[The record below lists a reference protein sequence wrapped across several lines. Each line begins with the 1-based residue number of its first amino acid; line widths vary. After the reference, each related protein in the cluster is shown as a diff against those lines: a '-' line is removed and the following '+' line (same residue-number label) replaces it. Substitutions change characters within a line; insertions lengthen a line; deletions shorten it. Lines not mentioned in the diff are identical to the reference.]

1 VTAGHH
7 GASLVVK
14 AIAVGVVATA
24 ALCGAVRGAHPGA
37 GNRVSVRPLPDAV
50 DASLIPNYVRIG
62 PALATG
68 GRPTDAGLRR
78 LRRLGFRVV
87 IDLRTG
93 AEGIAAERAAVTAA
107 GLRYVSVPVTP
118 ESFRREDVE
127 TVAAILYDPNRG
139 PVLLHCVSGNRA
151 GGLWTALQVTR
162 GRTYAAAE
170 AEGRRIG
177 LQSPAMIA
185 AVRRVL
191 HRPPDGR

>member
-1 VTAGHH
+1 MTAANP
-7 GASLVVK
+7 GASSAVK
-14 AIAVGVVATA
+14 AVAVAVVAAA
-24 ALCGAVRGAHPGA
+24 ALCGAALGRT
-37 GNRVSVRPLPDAV
+37 SDRPLPASV
-50 DASLIPNYVRIG
+50 PSSLIPNYVRIG

-68 GRPTDAGLRR
+68 GQPSEAGLRR
-78 LRRLGFRVV
+78 LRGLGFRIVV
-87 IDLRTG
+87 DLRAE
-93 AEGIAAERAAVTAA
+93 AEGIAAEKTAVSAA

-118 ESFRREDVE
+118 ESFRRQDVD

-139 PVLLHCVSGNRA
+139 AVLLHCVSGNRA

-177 LQSPAMIA
+177 MRTPAMIA

-191 HRPPDGR
+191 HMPMAEP